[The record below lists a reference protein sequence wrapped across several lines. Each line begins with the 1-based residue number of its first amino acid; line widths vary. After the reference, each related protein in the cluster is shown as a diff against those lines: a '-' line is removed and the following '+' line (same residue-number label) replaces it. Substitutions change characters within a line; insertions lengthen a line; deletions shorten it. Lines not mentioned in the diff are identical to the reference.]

1 MRSPRTLPARLLAP
15 VIAFGLLAAACGDDI
30 TEDGT
35 ESTADSTADS
45 TAGSTADST
54 AGSTAD
60 STGDS
65 ASVKPTVE
73 LPDVLPTE
81 LVITDL
87 TTGTGPQAAAG
98 DTVVVNYVGVRSEDG
113 TEFDNSYDRGSPF
126 SVTLGSN
133 SVIQGWEQGLLGMQ
147 QGGRRQ
153 LDIPADLAY
162 GDAPQGDVIQPG
174 DALSFVVDAVA
185 VLAATDPA
193 DEPAIEIEGGANVDS
208 VVVEDLVA
216 GSGEPIQL
224 GQSAAMHLIAYRA
237 DTGEKIQSSWEQG
250 VLQPIIYEAGQT
262 LDGLFDGME
271 GITVGTRRQITI
283 PFALAWGAEGN
294 VEFGL
299 PAETDVVIVVDV
311 FAIY

>member
-1 MRSPRTLPARLLAP
+1 M
-15 VIAFGLLAAACGDDI
+15 
-30 TEDGT
+30 
-35 ESTADSTADS
+35 
-45 TAGSTADST
+45 
-54 AGSTAD
+54 
-60 STGDS
+60 
-65 ASVKPTVE
+65 
-73 LPDVLPTE
+73 LPTE

-193 DEPAIEIEGGANVDS
+193 DEPAIEIDGGANVDS